1 MIIEIGS
8 DGKMTV
14 KNDKPL
20 TDTQKDIIKNVR
32 KELD

>member
-14 KNDKPL
+14 KNNKPL
-20 TDTQKDIIKNVR
+20 TEVEEDIVKNVS
-32 KELD
+32 EEIA